1 MILAKIVEDPQSGT
15 CLNVS
20 YADITGPVAN
30 PNPTGSPFA
39 NSPGG
44 AGGQGMQNG
53 SLGAMNNPLS
63 AGEYTGGL
71 HHYASLSLLTVFY
84 NNFSLCPC

>member
-63 AGEYTGGL
+63 AGEYTQLSHYYMGL
-71 HHYASLSLLTVFY
+71 SFSTVLY
-84 NNFSLCPC
+84 SLC